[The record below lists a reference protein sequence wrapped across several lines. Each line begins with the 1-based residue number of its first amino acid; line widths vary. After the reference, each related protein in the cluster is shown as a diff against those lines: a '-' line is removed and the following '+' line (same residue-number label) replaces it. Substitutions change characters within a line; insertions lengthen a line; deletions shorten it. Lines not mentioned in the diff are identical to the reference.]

1 MTAEGDSP
9 ISEEA
14 PDSRQFGWR
23 SVEVSV
29 QGCYLLRGPQRGSG
43 RILLVGFH
51 GYAEN
56 AEVQAAR
63 MTAIPGTDEDWIGS
77 IQALHPF
84 YRTRTGEVVASW
96 MTKFRR
102 EQAIRENRGYVDRVL
117 DALRPTSP
125 DHVPLVLYG
134 FSQGVAMAYRAAMSA
149 SHPPAAVISLGGDV
163 PPDVALDELQCLPR
177 VLAGRGTRDRL
188 YSEEAFHKD
197 VLRLESAGVQVT
209 PCPFEGEHDSNEEFA
224 AKAAEFLAQTVE
236 G

>member
-1 MTAEGDSP
+1 MAESFEPKIEDFKL
-9 ISEEA
+9 
-14 PDSRQFGWR
+14 Q

-29 QGCYLLRGPQRGSG
+29 QGCFLLREPRATSH
-43 RILLVGFH
+43 RALIVGFH

-63 MTAIPGTDEDWIGS
+63 MSAIPGTDEDWICS

-96 MTKFRR
+96 MTKFGR

-117 DALRPTSP
+117 DSLRER
-125 DHVPLVLYG
+125 VPERIPLILYG
-134 FSQGVAMAYRAAMSA
+134 FSQGVAMAYRAAA
-149 SHPPAAVISLGGDV
+149 SQKHPPAALISLGGDV
-163 PPDVALDELQCLPR
+163 PPDLAAEELRGLPH
-177 VLAGRGTRDRL
+177 VLVGRGDRDRL
-188 YSEEAFHKD
+188 YSEETFQKD
-197 VLRLESAGVQVT
+197 LQKLESAGVRVT

-224 AKAAEFLAQTVE
+224 ARAGEFLTQTVE